1 MQNNNVNRRDFLRS
15 SIYAAAGL
23 AGSSLIAEVAIAARD
38 SGTTFRLLSP
48 SQAGLLE
55 AISARIIPSTD
66 TPGAREA
73 GVVYFYDIALD
84 DRMADMR
91 EPLLAGVEEFAASVR
106 QTHGKRFEELPDATQ
121 DDVLTSH
128 EKAPFFEMLRTL
140 TMIGFFAMEKHGGN
154 RDHVSWKLI
163 GFDGHGAAQ
172 YPFGYYDAEVDRERA
187 DV

>member
-1 MQNNNVNRRDFLRS
+1 MKNKNVSRRDFLRS
-15 SIYAAAGL
+15 SIYAVAGV

-38 SGTTFRLLSP
+38 EGSAFRLLTK
-48 SQAGLLE
+48 SQASLLE
-55 AISARIIPSTD
+55 AISARIIPTTD

-91 EPLLAGVEEFAASVR
+91 EPLLDGIEQFAASVR
-106 QTHGKRFEELPDATQ
+106 QTHGKRFEELPDTTQ
-121 DDVLTSH
+121 DELLMAH
-128 EKAPFFEMLRTL
+128 EQDAFFGLLRTL

-163 GFDGHGAAQ
+163 GFGGHGPAQ
-172 YPFGYYDAEVDRERA
+172 YPFGYYDSEAGRERA